1 MNEFLTISA
10 IGTVLLLLTSAVV
23 YEALAI
29 LWRYLPRLPIGRLR
43 VAIVM
48 ASIFAVHI
56 AAIWIYGITFWL
68 LYHYTEIGDF
78 VGESMKADIYGN
90 DLFSLVYYS
99 TITYTSL
106 GFGDIVPTGGFR
118 LLSGIEVLNGLVL
131 IGWTVSF
138 AFLAM
143 QRYWK
148 FRDDES

>member
-1 MNEFLTISA
+1 MNEFLIVSSL
-10 IGTVLLLLTSAVV
+10 GVVLLLLTSAVV
-23 YEALAI
+23 YEALAVI
-29 LWRYLPRLPIGRLR
+29 WRYLPSMPIGRLR

-48 ASIFAVHI
+48 ASIFACHI
-56 AAIWIYGITFWL
+56 VCIWIYGLAFWL
-68 LYHYTEIGDF
+68 LQHHSNLGRL
-78 VGESMKADIYGN
+78 VGESVNKGIYGT
-90 DLFSLVYYS
+90 DLFSMVYYS

-148 FRDDES
+148 FRDYE